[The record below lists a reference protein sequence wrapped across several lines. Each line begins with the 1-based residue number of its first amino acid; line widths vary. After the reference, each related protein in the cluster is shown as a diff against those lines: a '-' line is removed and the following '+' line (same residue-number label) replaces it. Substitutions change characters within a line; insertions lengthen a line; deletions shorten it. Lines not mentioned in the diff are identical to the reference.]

1 MALMI
6 ILNVIH
12 LARPLGWKGKCA
24 QYQLVFW
31 GKIARSSG
39 CHFLK
44 NDDRFASVSC
54 FSVLQRCQLQGEG
67 VSPTSLVI
75 AENKQNIVTGHLEH
89 ERTLK
94 SNNYWTGLGPR
105 TRGGKHRCVTSVNK
119 PPRVKTG
126 DGKE

>member
-1 MALMI
+1 MESYSKTNS
-6 ILNVIH
+6 NVETPRRGVCEQ
-12 LARPLGWKGKCA
+12 LPFLSPGLCA
-24 QYQLVFW
+24 QNILFSQEDYDYLLAQRITEMW
-31 GKIARSSG
+31 MSS
-39 CHFLK
+39 K
-44 NDDRFASVSC
+44 
-54 FSVLQRCQLQGEG
+54 RCQLQGEG

-119 PPRVKTG
+119 PPRFKTG